1 MNRELLFTRRMVGYK
16 VYIIDQNPHS
26 SFYGTTLAK
35 IVGTDTICPQ
45 KPEYDSSNDAE
56 FVCWLLISATT
67 ADNDAPLSDW
77 SNIDQIYT
85 TPYTVNS
92 TYNNKVQVFGQTK
105 YPLTYTYED
114 TTKVY
119 TIGFIAS
126 YVADYGVKWTFALPQ
141 VKEAYLEAQETQQNV
156 RKKIDAELQL
166 IEQRVNKAGANYDE
180 YNQPTIS
187 LVNGKPTFT
196 ESLYPAS
203 TSYFDIS
210 PSSLIDLNKIVRTEN
225 SVDLTN
231 SFYPRHYTNWQY
243 STPLDYCPMMFKTQ
257 KLVDTASDEGYAQI
271 YNCTDSAAITLTDT
285 PQILVS
291 SDYKTFDVF
300 NDVKLVVKLDINIEY
315 NGTRPRSSTLTTTG
329 LKINNK
335 LINFDHQTE
344 ILLYTNYNSGIN
356 QVPTYI
362 VVIPSYDA
370 ENLADIR
377 LEANTNFGLP
387 YDPI

>member
-1 MNRELLFTRRMVGYK
+1 M
-16 VYIIDQNPHS
+16 
-26 SFYGTTLAK
+26 
-35 IVGTDTICPQ
+35 PQ
-45 KPEYDSSNDAE
+45 
-56 FVCWLLISATT
+56 L
-67 ADNDAPLSDW
+67 
-77 SNIDQIYT
+77 
-85 TPYTVNS
+85 
-92 TYNNKVQVFGQTK
+92 
-105 YPLTYTYED
+105 
-114 TTKVY
+114 
-119 TIGFIAS
+119 
-126 YVADYGVKWTFALPQ
+126 
-141 VKEAYLEAQETQQNV
+141 KEAYLEVQETQQNV
-156 RKKIDAELQL
+156 YKEIEAELPL
-166 IEQRVNKAGANYDE
+166 IEQRVNKAGANYDQ

-231 SFYPRHYTNWQY
+231 SVYPRHYTNWQY
-243 STPLDYCPMMFKTQ
+243 STPLDYCPTMFKTQ

-271 YNCTDSAAITLTDT
+271 YDCTDSAAITLTDS
-285 PQILVS
+285 PQALVS

-300 NDVKLVVKLDINIEY
+300 NDVKLVVKLEINIEY
-315 NGTRPRSSTLTTTG
+315 NGTRPRSSILTTTG

-344 ILLYTNYNSGIN
+344 ISIQSNYSGGID
-356 QVPTYI
+356 QVQTYI

-370 ENLADIR
+370 EYMANTQ

-387 YDPI
+387 YDPYTPNHMLL